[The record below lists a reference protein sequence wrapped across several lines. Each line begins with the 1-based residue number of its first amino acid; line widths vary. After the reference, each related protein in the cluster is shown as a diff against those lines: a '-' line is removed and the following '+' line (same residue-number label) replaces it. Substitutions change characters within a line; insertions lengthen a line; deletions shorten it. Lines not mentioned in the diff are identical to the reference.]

1 MACMYKIRS
10 ANNADKDKI
19 HSLVRESIASVK
31 MISNPSLVSLDFMEE
46 FVDKM
51 ICRGMLV
58 VVENDLEE
66 MEMIGEV
73 HDYKYP
79 DDNNEHSLKEFMFFS
94 RLESTAIERE
104 TQIIN
109 WLYSEIQNKYK
120 DAFRVKINTPVSSSL
135 SVEYY
140 KKMGL
145 TVEANCNGR
154 LKKQHGN
161 QQLLLPLSWM
171 YPS

>member
-1 MACMYKIRS
+1 MACIYKMRS

-19 HSLVRESIASVK
+19 HSLVRESIARLK
-31 MISNPSLVSLDFMEE
+31 MLSNASLVSLDFMQE

-51 ICRGMLV
+51 ITRGMMV

-66 MEMIGEV
+66 MEMIGEM
-73 HDYKYP
+73 HDYIYP
-79 DDNNEHSLKEFMFFS
+79 DANDNHPLREFIFFS
-94 RLESTAIERE
+94 RLGHTAIERE

-109 WLYSEIQNKYK
+109 WLYSEIQDRYK
-120 DAFRVKINTPVSSSL
+120 DAFRVKINTPVSSAL
-135 SVEYY
+135 SVEFY

-145 TVEANCNGR
+145 TVEENCDGR
-154 LKKQHGN
+154 LKKQHGHR
-161 QQLLLPLSWM
+161 QLLLPLSWM

>member
-1 MACMYKIRS
+1 MACLYKMRS
-10 ANNADKDKI
+10 ANIADKDKI

-31 MISNPSLVSLDFMEE
+31 MLSNPSLVSLDFMEE

-51 ICRGMLV
+51 ISRGMLV
-58 VVENDLEE
+58 VVENDREE

-73 HDYKYP
+73 HDYIYP
-79 DDNNEHSLKEFMFFS
+79 GENDNDPLKEFVFFS
-94 RLESTAIERE
+94 RLEDTAVERE

-120 DAFRVKINTPVSSSL
+120 DAFKVKINTPVSSSV
-135 SVEYY
+135 SVDFF

-145 TVEANCNGR
+145 TIEANYNGR
-154 LKKQHGN
+154 LNKHHGHL
-161 QQLLLPLSWM
+161 QLLLPLSWI